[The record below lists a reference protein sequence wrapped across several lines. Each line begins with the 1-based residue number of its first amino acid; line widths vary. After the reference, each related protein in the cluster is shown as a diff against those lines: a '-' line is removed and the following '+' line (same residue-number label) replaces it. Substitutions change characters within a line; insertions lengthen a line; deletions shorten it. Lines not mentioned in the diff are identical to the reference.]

1 MTVPIVVSDQNF
13 LRFMSILEDSPG
25 CTANDIFEIMLDCL
39 ERHQDSD
46 YPLENKKE
54 GSR

>member
-13 LRFMSILEDSPG
+13 LRFMSTLEDSPG

-46 YPLENKKE
+46 YPLENQKE
-54 GSR
+54 DDL